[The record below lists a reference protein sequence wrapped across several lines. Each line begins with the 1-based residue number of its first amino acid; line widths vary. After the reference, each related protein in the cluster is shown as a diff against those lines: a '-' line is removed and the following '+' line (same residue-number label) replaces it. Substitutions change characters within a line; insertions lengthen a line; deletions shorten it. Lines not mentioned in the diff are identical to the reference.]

1 MKASKDATAKTLEGE
16 AKMDKNHEHSP
27 GMQET
32 IETSADLTA
41 LEKKGLDPTTNHQE
55 LVKAETQK
63 KMEKRERNGK
73 KKKKV
78 GEKKD
83 KGKNVEKTRKKGG
96 KKEQHKKRR
105 KGEKKRRK
113 KKVEPDPLF
122 IGGKARTS
130 AAAIR
135 STNVLPLN
143 A

>member
-1 MKASKDATAKTLEGE
+1 MKASKDATAKTPEGV

-55 LVKAETQK
+55 LVKAEIK
-63 KMEKRERNGK
+63 KGEKRSEMKK

-83 KGKNVEKTRKKGG
+83 KGKNVEKTRKKRKKGKTRRKRG
-96 KKEQHKKRR
+96 EKRSKKKE
-105 KGEKKRRK
+105 G
-113 KKVEPDPLF
+113 
-122 IGGKARTS
+122 
-130 AAAIR
+130 
-135 STNVLPLN
+135 
-143 A
+143 